1 MKFFSIP
8 SKIQPVFFSVLLLAS
23 IFVLLFFPVRTTSSI
38 WNGYRVL
45 ACDLELEEI
54 HVTNLLDSVGIK
66 DYVSQSRSMLK
77 STNTFIPVHPLI
89 EKANH
94 NRANWFINSEYN
106 LRYFYIPDSAT
117 LYTKIHKAFSSTTSF
132 WNLEQSVSFT
142 YIPILLTLF
151 LIFIS
156 FFIPGNRFKRFI
168 IVLPSVLL
176 SWSLNTFFGYGAAI
190 SSTIFITFFGL
201 LLPHNKIE
209 LLPMQKAQRMRN
221 HPELIV
227 LAIFIVGFS
236 GIGGLRAIILTF
248 LSLVSSFSVGMIFK
262 IIHSRR
268 NSRQA
273 KKRLHKKFTPLA
285 MHPHTIKAL
294 HSKNF
299 FIVSGLIFLFFI
311 LIGFLFF
318 LHATKSTVAIHK
330 TIPQEL
336 CIPSPSGY
344 NDHAEF
350 TVSGF
355 RKSRKSKDST
365 NLPDLGDYISLQ
377 WQLETAPWVKIGE
390 TKQDPDEGSCVEM
403 FEYTIL
409 ENGIL
414 IPSVTGN
421 ITFDNSFISSVLGSK
436 LTPLEKMLQKQG
448 RFVSAHIMG
457 PQ

>member
-8 SKIQPVFFSVLLLAS
+8 SKIQPVLFSLLLLTS
-23 IFVLLFFPVRTTSSI
+23 IFILLFFPVRTTSSI
-38 WNGYRVL
+38 WKGYRVL
-45 ACDLELEEI
+45 SCDLELEEI
-54 HVTNLLDSVGIK
+54 YVTNLLDSVGIK
-66 DYVSQSRSMLK
+66 DYVSQSRSILK

-89 EKANH
+89 EKANK
-94 NRANWFINSEYN
+94 NRVNWFINSEYN
-106 LRYFYIPDSAT
+106 LRYFYIPDSAI
-117 LYTKIHKAFSSTTSF
+117 LQTKIEKAFSNTSSF
-132 WNLEQSVSFT
+132 WNLEQSVGFT

-156 FFIPGNRFKRFI
+156 FAIPGNRFKRFML
-168 IVLPSVLL
+168 VLPSVLL

-190 SSTIFITFFGL
+190 SSTLFITFWGL

-209 LLPMQKAQRMRN
+209 LLPMQKAQRIRN

-227 LAIFIVGFS
+227 MALFIVVFS
-236 GIGGLRAIILTF
+236 VIGGWSSIILTF
-248 LSLVSSFSVGMIFK
+248 LSLVSSVSIGMIFK
-262 IIHSRR
+262 LIYLRR
-268 NSRQA
+268 NSNQA
-273 KKRLHKKFTPLA
+273 KKRLHQKFIPLA

-299 FIVSGLIFLFFI
+299 FIVSGLIFLLFI
-311 LIGFLFF
+311 LIGSLFIMQE
-318 LHATKSTVAIHK
+318 TKSPVALHK

-390 TKQDPDEGSCVEM
+390 IKQDPDEGSFVEM
-403 FEYTIL
+403 FEYTIQ

-414 IPSVTGN
+414 ISSVTGN
-421 ITFDNSFISSVLGSK
+421 ITFDNSFISGVLNSK

-457 PQ
+457 SQ